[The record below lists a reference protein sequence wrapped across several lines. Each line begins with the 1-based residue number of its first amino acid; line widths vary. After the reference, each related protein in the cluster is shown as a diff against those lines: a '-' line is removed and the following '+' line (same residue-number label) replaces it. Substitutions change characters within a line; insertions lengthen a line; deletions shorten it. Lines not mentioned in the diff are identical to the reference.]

1 MADNEIYEL
10 THTVEDNNEDNFE
23 FDATEAASDLVV
35 SPATFNL
42 SHEQSNNTD
51 EFAFSDGDEDV
62 ETEPMNLAP
71 ATFNMTHT
79 RTGDTDSFDF
89 DDEGGSTPTGDLS
102 GGTVDFV
109 EAATRTNIDSGSALS
124 TLFSKIKKWFSD
136 LKKVAFTGSYTD
148 LINKPSI
155 PTVGEATI
163 TITQGGVSKGS
174 FGVNDTQNK
183 TIALDSGGGSEAPDV
198 TGSATVDG
206 NVGTPGVE
214 VTTTGS
220 GTQIDPYVLA
230 FAFTNLKG
238 ATGAQGPQGI
248 QGPQGPQGIQGIQGE
263 TGPQGP
269 AGADGQDGTDGTDG
283 TDGVGIVSIIYKE
296 TDASGNYVYTVTL
309 SNNTTYDITC
319 PIGPQGIQGAT
330 GATGPQGPT
339 GETGATGATGPAG
352 PGVAAG
358 GTTGQ
363 YLRKKSN
370 TDYDTEWVNGGGGG
384 GSVTMDVLY
393 SGTGTPNTITLAHA
407 YTDYDFLMI
416 QGINPANPGYLNS
429 SLVHVGTIT
438 TGNNVGLS
446 DDASYLWYTI
456 TNTTTLTKTNAVR
469 NYQIRKII
477 GIKF

>member
-51 EFAFSDGDEDV
+51 EFAFSDGEDV
-62 ETEPMNLAP
+62 DVEPMNLAP

-102 GGTVDFV
+102 AGTVDFV
-109 EAATRTNIDSGSALS
+109 EAATRTNIESGSTLS
-124 TLFSKIKKWFSD
+124 TLFSKIKKWFAD
-136 LKKVAFTGSYTD
+136 LKTVAFTGSYSD

-155 PTVGEATI
+155 PTVGDATI

-183 TIALDSGGGSEAPDV
+183 TIALDAGGGSEAPDV
-198 TGSATVDG
+198 TGTATVDG
-206 NVGTPGVE
+206 NVGTPGVS
-214 VTTTGS
+214 VSTTGS
-220 GTQIDPYVLA
+220 GTTIDPYVLA

-238 ATGAQGPQGI
+238 ATGAQGAT
-248 QGPQGPQGIQGIQGE
+248 GPQGPQGIQGIQGE

-269 AGADGQDGTDGTDG
+269 AGADGADGQDGTDGTDG

-296 TDASGNYVYTVTL
+296 TDANGNYVYTVTL

-319 PIGPQGIQGAT
+319 PIGPQGIQGIQGAT
-330 GATGPQGPT
+330 GAQGPQGP
-339 GETGATGATGPAG
+339 TGATGATGPAG

-384 GSVTMDVLY
+384 SNHNVYHWKANSQAYARGSAFTDIPTDLVYGVDI
-393 SGTGTPNTITLAHA
+393 PNTETIIGCAPKYCGLPQTCC
-407 YTDYDFLMI
+407 TNI
-416 QGINPANPGYLNS
+416 WVNS
-429 SLVHVGTIT
+429 SDGNRIYYTVWNFGASANIDYTVAEGAIITIPT
-438 TGNNVGLS
+438 T
-446 DDASYLWYTI
+446 
-456 TNTTTLTKTNAVR
+456 
-469 NYQIRKII
+469 
-477 GIKF
+477 

>member
-1 MADNEIYEL
+1 MADNNELYEL
-10 THTVEDNNEDNFE
+10 THTVEDNEDNFE

-62 ETEPMNLAP
+62 EIEPMNLAP

-109 EAATRTNIDSGSALS
+109 EAATRTNIESGSTLS

-136 LKKVAFTGSYTD
+136 LKAVAFTGSYSD

-183 TIALDSGGGSEAPDV
+183 TIALDAGGTGSAPEV
-198 TGSATVDG
+198 TGSATVDD
-206 NVGTPGVE
+206 NTGTPA
-214 VTTTGS
+214 VTVNTTGS
-220 GTQIDPYVLA
+220 GTQVDPYVLA
-230 FAFTNLKG
+230 FAFRNLKG
-238 ATGAQGPQGI
+238 ATGAQGAT
-248 QGPQGPQGIQGIQGE
+248 GPQGPQGIQGIQGE

-269 AGADGQDGTDGTDG
+269 QGPAGTNGTNGTDGTDG
-283 TDGVGIVSIIYKE
+283 EDGVGIVSIIYKE

-339 GETGATGATGPAG
+339 GETGATGPAG

-370 TDYDTEWVNGGGGG
+370 TDYDTEWVTGGGGGG
-384 GSVTMDVLY
+384 GSVTMDELY
-393 SGTGTPNTITLAHA
+393 SGTGTPNIITLAHA

-429 SLVHVGTIT
+429 CWVYVGSIT

-446 DDASYLWYTI
+446 DDASFLWYTV
-456 TNTTTLTKTNAVR
+456 TNTTTFTKTNAVR
-469 NYQIRKII
+469 NYQILKII

>member
-1 MADNEIYEL
+1 MTDNEIYEL

-62 ETEPMNLAP
+62 EIEPMNLAP

-109 EAATRTNIDSGSALS
+109 EAATRTNIESGSTLS

-136 LKKVAFTGSYTD
+136 LKTVAFTGSYTD
-148 LINKPSI
+148 LSNTPSI
-155 PTVGEATI
+155 PSVGNATI

-174 FGVNDTQNK
+174 FGVNDTQDK
-183 TIALDSGGGSEAPDV
+183 TISLDAGGTGSAPEV
-198 TGSATVDG
+198 TGSATVDD
-206 NVGTPGVE
+206 NTGTPA
-214 VTTTGS
+214 VTVNTTGS

-230 FAFTNLKG
+230 FAFRNLKG
-238 ATGAQGPQGI
+238 ATGAQGAT
-248 QGPQGPQGIQGIQGE
+248 GPQGPQGIQGIQGE

-269 AGADGQDGTDGTDG
+269 AGTNGTNGTDG

-296 TDASGNYVYTVTL
+296 TDTSGNYVYTVTL
-309 SNNTTYDITC
+309 SDSTTYDITC

-363 YLRKKSN
+363 FLRKKSN

-384 GSVTMDVLY
+384 SSVTMDELY

-429 SLVHVGTIT
+429 CWVYVGSIT

-446 DDASYLWYTI
+446 DDASYLWYTV
-456 TNTTTLTKTNAVR
+456 TNTTTLTKTNAVK

>member
-1 MADNEIYEL
+1 MTDNEIYEL

-62 ETEPMNLAP
+62 EIEPMNLAP

-109 EAATRTNIDSGSALS
+109 EAATRTNIESGSTLS

-136 LKKVAFTGSYTD
+136 LKTVAFSGSYND
-148 LINKPSI
+148 LSNKPSI
-155 PTVGEATI
+155 GEATI

-183 TIALDSGGGSEAPDV
+183 TISLDAGGTGAAPDV
-198 TGSATVDG
+198 TGSATVDA
-206 NVGTPGVE
+206 NTGTPSVT

-220 GTQIDPYVLA
+220 GTQVDPYVLA
-230 FAFTNLKG
+230 FAFKNLKG
-238 ATGAQGPQGI
+238 ATGAQGAT
-248 QGPQGPQGIQGIQGE
+248 GPQGPQGIQGETGATGA

-269 AGADGQDGTDGTDG
+269 AGTNGTNGTNGTDGE
-283 TDGVGIVSIIYKE
+283 DGVGIVSIIYKE

-309 SNNTTYDITC
+309 SDSTTYDITC
-319 PIGPQGIQGAT
+319 PIGPQGIQGATGAT

-469 NYQIRKII
+469 NYQILKII

>member
-62 ETEPMNLAP
+62 EIEPMNFAP

-109 EAATRTNIDSGSALS
+109 EAATRTNIESGSTLS

-136 LKKVAFTGSYTD
+136 LKTVAFTGSYSD

-183 TIALDSGGGSEAPDV
+183 TIALDAGGGSEAPDV

-269 AGADGQDGTDGTDG
+269 AGTNGTNGTDGTDG

-309 SNNTTYDITC
+309 SDSTTYDITC
-319 PIGPQGIQGAT
+319 PIGPQGIQGI
-330 GATGPQGPT
+330 Q
-339 GETGATGATGPAG
+339 GATGATGPAG

-358 GTTGQ
+358 GTAGQ

-384 GSVTMDVLY
+384 GSVTIDVLY
-393 SGTGTPNTITLAHA
+393 SGTGTPNIITLAHA
-407 YTDYDFLMI
+407 YTDYDFIMI

-456 TNTTTLTKTNAVR
+456 TNTTTLTKTNAIK
-469 NYQIRKII
+469 NYQILKII

>member
-51 EFAFSDGDEDV
+51 EFAFSDGDENV
-62 ETEPMNLAP
+62 EIEPMNLAP

-102 GGTVDFV
+102 GGTVNFV
-109 EAATRTNIDSGSALS
+109 EAATRTNIESGSTLS

-136 LKKVAFTGSYTD
+136 LKTVAFTGSYSD
-148 LINKPSI
+148 LINTPSI

-163 TITQGGVSKGS
+163 TITQGGVTKGS

-183 TIALDSGGGSEAPDV
+183 TIALDAGGGSEAPDV

-248 QGPQGPQGIQGIQGE
+248 QGPQGLQGIQGIQGE

-269 AGADGQDGTDGTDG
+269 AGNNGTDGTNG

-339 GETGATGATGPAG
+339 GETGATGETGPAG

-370 TDYDTEWVNGGGGG
+370 TDYDTEWVNGGGG

-456 TNTTTLTKTNAVR
+456 TNTTTLTKTNAIK

>member
-35 SPATFNL
+35 VSPATFNL
-42 SHEQSNNTD
+42 
-51 EFAFSDGDEDV
+51 
-62 ETEPMNLAP
+62 
-71 ATFNMTHT
+71 THT

-89 DDEGGSTPTGDLS
+89 GDGDTPTPTGDLS
-102 GGTVDFV
+102 GGTVTFV
-109 EAATRTNIDSGSALS
+109 ESATRTNIESGSTLS
-124 TLFSKIKKWFSD
+124 TLFSKIKKWFAD
-136 LKKVAFTGSYTD
+136 LKTVAFTGNYSD

-155 PTVGEATI
+155 PTVGAATI

-183 TIALDSGGGSEAPDV
+183 TIDLDSGGGGEAPDI

-220 GTQIDPYVLA
+220 GTTIDPYVLA

-238 ATGAQGPQGI
+238 ATGAQGAT
-248 QGPQGPQGIQGIQGE
+248 GPQGPQGIQGVQGE

-269 AGADGQDGTDGTDG
+269 AGPAGADGTNGTNGTDGE
-283 TDGVGIVSIIYKE
+283 DGVGIVSIIYKE

-309 SNNTTYDITC
+309 SDNTTYDITC
-319 PIGPQGIQGAT
+319 PIGPQGVQGAT

-384 GSVTMDVLY
+384 GGSVTMDVLY
-393 SGTGTPNTITLAHA
+393 SGSGTPTTITLANP

-416 QGINPANPGYLNS
+416 QGINPASPGYLNS

-446 DDASYLWYTI
+446 DDSSYLWYTV
-456 TNTTTLTKTNAVR
+456 TNTTTLTATGAIR
-469 NYQIRKII
+469 NYQILKII